1 MRSAFATVWSILWTV
16 LMGSLAL
23 LSYLFGKR
31 YGAWVTH
38 QWGKGVLWGCG
49 VRAEVVGRE
58 HVGKGPYV
66 VVANHA
72 SLLDIPTTAAFV
84 PVRFHFV
91 SRPFF
96 FKVPFMGWGMT
107 AAGHI
112 SIERKSAREAA
123 KTLDEIPSR
132 FRKGLS
138 VVLFPEGTRS
148 PDGNVQKYKR
158 GPMMTALQ
166 GEVEILP
173 VAMAGISECL
183 PKGKLVPVPGRIR
196 VTFGEPIPTKGLT
209 QRDTKALAQR
219 IEDWTR
225 EEATMV
231 KSAAPANG

>member
-1 MRSAFATVWSILWTV
+1 
-16 LMGSLAL
+16 MGSMAM

-31 YGAWVTH
+31 YGAYITH
-38 QWGKGVLWGCG
+38 LWGKGVLWGCG
-49 VRAEVVGRE
+49 VKVDVVGRE

-72 SLLDIPTTAAFV
+72 SLLDIPTTAAIV

-112 SIERKSAREAA
+112 SIERKSARQAA
-123 KTLDEIPSR
+123 KTLDGIPAR
-132 FRKGLS
+132 FERGLS

-148 PDGNVQKYKR
+148 EDGTVQKYKR
-158 GPMMTALQ
+158 GPMMTAVNS
-166 GEVEILP
+166 GTPILP
-173 VAMAGISECL
+173 VALGGIAACL
-183 PKGKLVPVPGRIR
+183 PKGKLVPIPGRIR
-196 VTFGEPIPTKGLT
+196 VTFGEPISTEGMT
-209 QRDTKALAQR
+209 QRETKPLAQR

-225 EEATMV
+225 IEANMV
-231 KSAAPANG
+231 NSAAAAKG